1 MTDLFYELSSSIFG
15 DESGEFFEESSGK
28 GGGEVEVDGLVE
40 TFLEVLMRRKA
51 KKWVYQRQTCLSF
64 ETEGAEDEPL
74 RLYGCLEELAR

>member
-1 MTDLFYELSSSIFG
+1 M
-15 DESGEFFEESSGK
+15 
-28 GGGEVEVDGLVE
+28 DGLVE

-51 KKWVYQRQTCLSF
+51 KQWVYQRQNCLSF